1 MDEFE
6 LRRMIY
12 DYIKEICHFSQMQ
25 VFSTSS
31 YQKNYFQLQIDE
43 TIGGLI
49 NMVFTYNK
57 ASMSQINDFQLQQ
70 QQQEKQQIHQEQEG
84 QIEDIEPQTESDN
97 VVRIGVLNSSLASP
111 EL

>member
-1 MDEFE
+1 MVHVLVYEKGVYMDEFE

-43 TIGGLI
+43 AISGLI
-49 NMVFTYNK
+49 NMVFTYK
-57 ASMSQINDFQLQQ
+57 I
-70 QQQEKQQIHQEQEG
+70 EG
-84 QIEDIEPQTESDN
+84 IEPQTESDN
-97 VVRIGVLNSSLASP
+97 VVRIGVLNSSIASP
-111 EL
+111 EP